1 MIEEALRRHLE
12 LWELGHDDPSVKSEW
27 LTLFAPDCTVEEP
40 VGSEPRAGMQS
51 QGWDMGH
58 SRDRQVHLDP
68 VAVIPSPDGRE
79 AATVIRIR
87 LVTADGATEFQPI
100 GFWTGTADGRIQSSR
115 IFGVSKAMGPD
126 AWRDDEVPSGTAD

>member
-1 MIEEALRRHLE
+1 MIEQALRRHLE
-12 LWELGHDDPSVKSEW
+12 LWEAGHADPSVKEEW

-58 SRDRQVHLDP
+58 SREREVHLEP
-68 VAVIPSPDGRE
+68 VAVIASPDGLE

-87 LVTADGATEFQPI
+87 LVTGAGATEFQPI

-115 IFGVSKAMGPD
+115 IFGVSTAMGPD
-126 AWRDDEVPSGTAD
+126 AWSSSE

>member
-1 MIEEALRRHLE
+1 MIERALRRHLE
-12 LWELGHDDPSVKSEW
+12 LWEVGHDDPSVKDEW
-27 LTLFAPDCTVEEP
+27 LALFAPDCTVEEP
-40 VGSEPRAGMQS
+40 VGSRPRAGMQS

-58 SRDRQVHLDP
+58 SNDRRVHLEP

-87 LVTADGATEFQPI
+87 LVTTDGEAEFQPI

-115 IFGVSKAMGPD
+115 IFGVSQQMGPG
-126 AWRDDEVPSGTAD
+126 AWASAE

>member
-100 GFWTGTADGRIQSSR
+100 GFWTGTPDGRIQSSR

-126 AWRDDEVPSGTAD
+126 AWTSPE